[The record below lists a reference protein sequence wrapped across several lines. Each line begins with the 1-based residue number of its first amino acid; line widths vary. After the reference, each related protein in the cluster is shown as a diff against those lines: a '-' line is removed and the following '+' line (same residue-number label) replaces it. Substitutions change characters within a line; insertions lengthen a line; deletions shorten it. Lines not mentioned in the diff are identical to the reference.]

1 MSAEIAITTANF
13 DQEVLQSDQPV
24 IVDFWAPWCGPCK
37 AFAATLAEFAKNH
50 PDVKVCK
57 CNVDDAPEIGQQ
69 FNVMSIPT
77 IMFFHD
83 GQAVETAVGNLKLS
97 ELTTRAEAVFAS

>member
-1 MSAEIAITTANF
+1 MSAETAITTANF

-37 AFAATLAEFAKNH
+37 AFATTLAEFAENH
-50 PDVKVCK
+50 PNIKVCK
-57 CNVDDAPEIGQQ
+57 CNVDDAPEIGQR

-77 IMFFHD
+77 IVFFN
-83 GQAVETAVGNLKLS
+83 GGKALETAVGNMTLR
-97 ELTTRAEAVFAS
+97 ELTKRVETVFAS